1 MTIASLR
8 CRAWTVLWAIAA
20 PVVAIRSHLRDR
32 RMERQLRALYAIDK
46 AQLELNA
53 RIRTAGDRN
62 THVWRRS

>member
-1 MTIASLR
+1 
-8 CRAWTVLWAIAA
+8 
-20 PVVAIRSHLRDR
+20 
-32 RMERQLRALYAIDK
+32 MERELKKLYDLDK